1 MTTVALIG
9 APASGKTTVGG
20 LLARRLNVEFIDVD
34 AVIERR
40 EGRLIREIFVD
51 DGEPVF
57 RALEHDI
64 TLELLSSPG
73 VISLGGGAPMTPGI
87 AEVLVTLDT
96 FWLHVDL
103 ANAVSRVGLDSSRPL
118 LHGEV
123 EATLAAL
130 IEKRTPVYR
139 AAARHTVTTSG
150 REPNEVV
157 AEILSLL
164 ALDQHA

>member
-9 APASGKTTVGG
+9 APASGKSTVGN
-20 LLARRLNVEFIDVD
+20 LLARRLGVEFIDVD

-40 EGRLIREIFVD
+40 EGRQIREIFVT
-51 DGEPVF
+51 DGEPAF
-57 RALEHDI
+57 RALEHDV

-87 AEVLVTLDT
+87 AEALADMDT
-96 FWLHVDL
+96 VWLQVDL
-103 ANAVSRVGLDSSRPL
+103 ASAVNRVGLDSSRPL

-123 EATLAAL
+123 EATLAQL

-139 AAARHTVTTSG
+139 AAARHTVNTSG
-150 REPNEVV
+150 REPSEVV
-157 AEILSLL
+157 AEILGML
-164 ALDQHA
+164 AWVR